1 MRACWFF
8 FKQGHIPSALPPR
21 PPPRWLPTH
30 QGPGSIGT
38 SSLSSLFHPQVMW
51 GKNLSGGS
59 PESAGRRGKVS
70 LGLLTGLGHP
80 GDRSGH
86 RSSVHEGRCCRCHR
100 GLALPV
106 LGWRTWNHLA
116 CQFLLS
122 LLLNVYLAALGLSR
136 GVCTLESWHVG
147 SNLGPR
153 HRHRQRGI
161 FVPGPPGKSLL

>member
-1 MRACWFF
+1 
-8 FKQGHIPSALPPR
+8 
-21 PPPRWLPTH
+21 
-30 QGPGSIGT
+30 
-38 SSLSSLFHPQVMW
+38 MW

-80 GDRSGH
+80 GHRSGH

-153 HRHRQRGI
+153 HRQRGI